1 MREDYI
7 FPEIFVE
14 DTNIKSDKYILF
26 ESKKG
31 NIKIVKECGE
41 PSEEISCFAKIP
53 YDNALETIL
62 DIYGNRIKKS
72 FILKTKNN
80 DLLLV
85 KSSSHPKIIEVK
97 GWIVRILVTEG
108 EKIRKWQ
115 RVAYVL
121 TKKYETRTIKSPWSG
136 IVTYI
141 GYVFGEK
148 PEHYVI
154 VVVDEDEVKYL
165 GRIQ

>member
-1 MREDYI
+1 MRENYV

-14 DTNIKSDKYILF
+14 DANIKSDKYILV
-26 ESKKG
+26 ENERG
-31 NIKIVKECGE
+31 NIRIVEECGKPVE
-41 PSEEISCFAKIP
+41 GISCFAKIP
-53 YDNALETIL
+53 YDNALEIIL
-62 DIYGNRIKKS
+62 DIYSNKIKRS
-72 FILKTKNN
+72 FIVKTKNN

-85 KSSSHPKIIEVK
+85 KSTSVPKVIEIK

-108 EKIRKWQ
+108 EKIKKWQ
-115 RVAYVL
+115 RIAYVL
-121 TKKYETRTIKSPWSG
+121 TKKYETRTIKSPWDG

-154 VVVDEDEVKYL
+154 IVVDEDDVKYL
-165 GRIQ
+165 GKLQ